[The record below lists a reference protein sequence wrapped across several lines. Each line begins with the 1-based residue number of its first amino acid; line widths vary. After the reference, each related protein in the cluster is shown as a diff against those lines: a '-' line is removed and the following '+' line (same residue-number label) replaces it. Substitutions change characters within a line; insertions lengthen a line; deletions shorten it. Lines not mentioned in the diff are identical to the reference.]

1 MHQIVTSF
9 INIFTTITSLP
20 LLRSHDP
27 GPQHGLNQVQV
38 DLLDPGDRH
47 LDDLGHGVHLGHHQ
61 PVLDYI
67 GEYFAYQNF
76 GKILTQ
82 TSKLY

>member
-1 MHQIVTSF
+1 MHQIITSF
-9 INIFTTITSLP
+9 INIFTTVSSLS

-47 LDDLGHGVHLGHHQ
+47 LDDLGHGIDLGHNQ
-61 PVLDYI
+61 PVLDYN
-67 GEYFAYQNF
+67 GKYFSGANVLPTKF
-76 GKILTQ
+76 GGKF
-82 TSKLY
+82 